1 VSAEAPAALLAREIV
16 TELVRGGVG
25 HVVLA
30 PGSRS
35 APLAYALLSAHGAG
49 WLRLH
54 VRVDERVAGFVA
66 LGLARAE
73 GAPVAVV
80 TTSGTAV
87 ANLHPAVLEAA
98 HSGVPLVVV
107 SADRPHE
114 MRRTGANQ
122 TTEQVGI
129 FAAAPRWAADLPAD
143 TPPAAARQVVV
154 RALAAATG
162 ARSGDPGPVHL
173 NLAFRDPLVPA
184 APWEPGP
191 VPARRAV
198 VATRSGGTAA
208 ELPAGGRTVVVAGDG
223 AGPDAARV
231 AEVGGWP
238 LLAEPTSGAR
248 TGPNVIAAYRLL
260 LAELGRD
267 VERVLVFGHPT
278 LSRPVS
284 ALLARTDVDVVV
296 VAPTGAVWPDVA
308 GTAGRVVDAVAVTPP
323 PPAGSSLPAESAP
336 TGRRRPSGAWLRRW
350 QDAGTAAEAV
360 LDAHEG
366 LDGLTV
372 ARAVA
377 DAAVRDHAAGKPG
390 VLVLG
395 SSMTVRDWDLAV
407 PALPE
412 GLRVI
417 SNRGLAGIDG
427 TIATATGLA
436 LATGAP
442 VRAVVGDLT
451 FLHDAGALLRGQLE
465 EEVDLQVVL
474 LNDRGGS
481 IFATLEHGA
490 PERAASFERVFGTPQ
505 EVDVAALSAGYGA
518 RHTPVRTLEELA
530 TALAEPVRG
539 RSVVEVVLER
549 SELRAER
556 AELAAKV
563 TAAIRSA

>member
-1 VSAEAPAALLAREIV
+1 MSAEAPAALLAREIV

-35 APLAYALLSAHGAG
+35 APLAYALLSAHDAG

-54 VRVDERVAGFVA
+54 VRVDERIAGFVA

-198 VATRSGGTAA
+198 VAARGAGTAA

-308 GTAGRVVDAVAVTPP
+308 GTAGRVVDAVGVTPP

-336 TGRRRPSGAWLRRW
+336 TGRR
-350 QDAGTAAEAV
+350 
-360 LDAHEG
+360 
-366 LDGLTV
+366 
-372 ARAVA
+372 
-377 DAAVRDHAAGKPG
+377 
-390 VLVLG
+390 
-395 SSMTVRDWDLAV
+395 
-407 PALPE
+407 
-412 GLRVI
+412 
-417 SNRGLAGIDG
+417 
-427 TIATATGLA
+427 
-436 LATGAP
+436 
-442 VRAVVGDLT
+442 
-451 FLHDAGALLRGQLE
+451 
-465 EEVDLQVVL
+465 
-474 LNDRGGS
+474 
-481 IFATLEHGA
+481 
-490 PERAASFERVFGTPQ
+490 
-505 EVDVAALSAGYGA
+505 
-518 RHTPVRTLEELA
+518 
-530 TALAEPVRG
+530 
-539 RSVVEVVLER
+539 
-549 SELRAER
+549 
-556 AELAAKV
+556 
-563 TAAIRSA
+563 